1 MIFSCVFFFLVNY
14 YFCGKRN
21 TTTAIFLL
29 FYQVEKVLIE
39 FSVSIN
45 TQPWS
50 GSIFKLLA
58 RSGSLQENGSVHFWP
73 VPAAKKLFYRRK
85 KYLSL
90 KFNFFQPTGL
100 FILFLILLLTN
111 FLLLLSRYR
120 QLLTAEKLV
129 YLLNSFFLCSAGKLP
144 VFL

>member
-50 GSIFKLLA
+50 GSVLKLLA
-58 RSGSLQENGSVHFWP
+58 RSGSLQENGSVPFWP

-85 KYLSL
+85 KYLS
-90 KFNFFQPTGL
+90 
-100 FILFLILLLTN
+100 
-111 FLLLLSRYR
+111 
-120 QLLTAEKLV
+120 
-129 YLLNSFFLCSAGKLP
+129 
-144 VFL
+144 